1 MAATGEAGEALELHW
16 ALSAIDADERRAV
29 VALAEE
35 RVASGLWDEPDAAA
49 LERREL
55 LAGAYDLAVRDRLEA
70 RVLARTSVQLDETAA
85 QVALG
90 ATRAFALYAA
100 QPMPDE
106 TTARMLRTLHLS
118 ALGVLSQRTADW
130 ERWAEDHPVPPAGP
144 MLPWD
149 AFLLRQLTELW
160 CDLHRRSGPSGL
172 AHAMSLL
179 AEIREERTLREPALL
194 VGAPEADRARLRFYL
209 FALYHLTDAA
219 TTLFLYLSH
228 GRPVSVEAELA
239 RNFILAREAT
249 SGDFRLETVL
259 AWLHAAAA
267 HVAGRRTAQLEIP
280 GVRA

>member
-1 MAATGEAGEALELHW
+1 MAAAGEAGEALELHW
-16 ALSAIDADERRAV
+16 ALSAMDADERRDIVARAEAQVAERDWSVPPAAV
-29 VALAEE
+29 L
-35 RVASGLWDEPDAAA
+35 EP
-49 LERREL
+49 REL

-70 RVLARTSVQLDETAA
+70 RVLARTPEQLDETAA

-90 ATRAFALYAA
+90 ATRAFALYAT

-106 TTARMLRTLHLS
+106 PTARLLRTLHLS
-118 ALGVLSQRTADW
+118 ALGVLSNRREEW
-130 ERWAEDHPVPPAGP
+130 EHWAEEHPVPLSSAT
-144 MLPWD
+144 MPWD

-194 VGAPEADRARLRFYL
+194 ASAAESDRARLRFYL

-228 GRPVSVEAELA
+228 GRPPSVEAELA

-259 AWLHAAAA
+259 AWLQAAAA

>member
-16 ALSAIDADERRAV
+16 ALSAIDAEERREV

-35 RVASGLWDEPDAAA
+35 RVTAGDWDEADPEA

-70 RVLARTSVQLDETAA
+70 RVLARTPEQLDETAA

-106 TTARMLRTLHLS
+106 PTARLLRTLHLS
-118 ALGVLSQRTADW
+118 ALGVLSQRQADW
-130 ERWAEDHPVPPAGP
+130 ERWAEDHPVPPGNAT
-144 MLPWD
+144 MPWD
-149 AFLLRQLTELW
+149 AFLLRQLAELW
-160 CDLHRRSGPSGL
+160 CDLHQRSGPSGL

-179 AEIREERTLREPALL
+179 AEIREERSLREPALL
-194 VGAPEADRARLRFYL
+194 ASAAEGDRARLRFYL

-228 GRPVSVEAELA
+228 GRPASVDAELA

-259 AWLHAAAA
+259 GWLHAAAV